1 MSINKE
7 IVDSLEKIN
16 ANIERLIAIV
26 VKAHNFRAP
35 WYQSIAL
42 NNEHEAVKSGLKN
55 EHEST

>member
-1 MSINKE
+1 MSTNKE

-35 WYQSIAL
+35 WYQNIAL
-42 NNEHEAVKSGLKN
+42 NNEHNEIKDGLKN